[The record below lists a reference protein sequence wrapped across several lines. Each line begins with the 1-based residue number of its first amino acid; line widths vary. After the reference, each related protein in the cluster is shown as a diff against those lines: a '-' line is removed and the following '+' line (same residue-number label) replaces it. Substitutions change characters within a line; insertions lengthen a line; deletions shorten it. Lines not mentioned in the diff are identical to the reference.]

1 MIDVIAALARWVQ
14 LVANLALLGS
24 CLFLII
30 TSTAKRTY
38 SEVWIRRL
46 ECLFP
51 WLAVSI
57 PISLLVILA
66 TTIVQVTGSANSL
79 GKYEIWLEL
88 LGDTRVGQIWILRF
102 SAAILLLLVILYLC
116 NVSRAR
122 WRYAFCAVIAALPL
136 VAGSLAS
143 HAAAEELSVT
153 AVMPYALHLI
163 LTGVWFGALPAAI
176 LLILDKQNETKNKF
190 EALKQFSSVALP
202 TMLLIIFTGLV
213 VADSIFD
220 GYYAALV
227 ATSYGWFLS
236 AKLFLLVIILLIAA
250 RVRSYWLPL
259 LNCKQDSDVSNGN
272 SGIKKWIRIEFILA
286 LLLLLLATIITNI
299 TPAKHALIENWPF
312 SFRFS
317 VIATW
322 NQPNVAIQVWSGLAV
337 LVLAA
342 VILQLGRL
350 RNWEIKRLIFIP
362 AILFI
367 SGGAIALQALTIKA
381 YPETYRR
388 PPVPFDVI
396 SVSHGATLF
405 AQHCVECHGLQGMG
419 NGIKSRTLST
429 KLPDL
434 LIEPHIV
441 EHTPGDFY
449 NWITNGMVNTDMP
462 GYIDK
467 LSDEDRWD
475 LINYIHALS
484 RGYQARILTPEIVP
498 NKAYVKPPV
507 FSYQGHDGSSGTLQ
521 EYRES
526 KAVLMVVFSWPQS
539 MSRLEQL
546 KQAYGRLKEQNVML
560 LAVPDKDLA
569 AEDMEQLVAKELP
582 FPIVTQ
588 GAAEIATSFALSR
601 RTLSHPDIIGR
612 GTTPDHMEFLID
624 RKGYLRARWIPSVDH
639 SGWSDIDQLN
649 LQVNA
654 LNREKMNIPFPED
667 FVR

>member
-1 MIDVIAALARWVQ
+1 MVDAIATLARWVQ
-14 LVANLALLGS
+14 LVSNLILLGS

-30 TSTAKRTY
+30 TSTVKQIH
-38 SEVWIRRL
+38 SEVWVGRL
-46 ECLFP
+46 ERLFP
-51 WLAVSI
+51 WLAVSMLTG
-57 PISLLVILA
+57 LLVILA

-79 GKYEIWLEL
+79 GEYEVWLGL

-102 SAAILLLLVILYLC
+102 AAAILLLLAILYLC
-116 NVSRAR
+116 NVSKTR
-122 WRYAFCAVIAALPL
+122 WRYALCVAIATLPL
-136 VAGSLAS
+136 IASSLAS

-163 LTGVWFGALPAAI
+163 LAGVWFGALPAFM
-176 LLILDKQNETKNKF
+176 LLIFDKTNKTNKF
-190 EALKQFSSVALP
+190 NILRRFSSVALP
-202 TMLLIIFTGLV
+202 VMLLIIFTGLI
-213 VADSIFD
+213 VANQIFD

-227 ATSYGWFLS
+227 ATPYGWLLS
-236 AKLFLLVIILLIAA
+236 IKIFLLVIILLIAA
-250 RVRSYWLPL
+250 GVRSYWLPL

-272 SGIKKWIRIEFILA
+272 NGIRRWVRIEFILA
-286 LLLLLLATIITNI
+286 LLLLLLATIITNT
-299 TPAKHALIENWPF
+299 TPAKHTLIENWPF

-322 NQPNVAIQVWSGLAV
+322 NQPNVAIQVWSGVAI
-337 LVLAA
+337 LVAA
-342 VILQLGRL
+342 IAILQLGWL
-350 RNWEIKRLIFIP
+350 RNWGIKRLIFIP
-362 AILFI
+362 ALLFI
-367 SGGAIALQALTIKA
+367 SGGAIALQALTIQA

-396 SVSHGATLF
+396 SVAHGATLF
-405 AQHCVECHGLQGMG
+405 AQHCVECHGPQGMG

-434 LIEPHIV
+434 LIEPHTI

-475 LINYIHALS
+475 LVNYIHALS

-507 FSYQGHDGSSGTLQ
+507 FSYQGHDGSPGTLQ
-521 EYRES
+521 EFREN

-546 KQAYGRLKEQNVML
+546 KQAYGRLKEQDVML
-560 LAVPDKDLA
+560 LAVPNTDLTV
-569 AEDMEQLVAKELP
+569 EDMKQLIANELP

-624 RKGYLRARWIPSVDH
+624 RKGYLRARWIPSVDS
-639 SGWSDIDQLN
+639 SGWSNIDQLN
-649 LQVNA
+649 LQINA

-667 FVR
+667 FVQ

>member
-1 MIDVIAALARWVQ
+1 MVDAIATLARWVQ
-14 LVANLALLGS
+14 LVSNLILLGS

-30 TSTAKRTY
+30 TSTVKQIH
-38 SEVWIRRL
+38 SEVWVGRL
-46 ECLFP
+46 ERLFP
-51 WLAVSI
+51 WLAVSMLTG
-57 PISLLVILA
+57 LLVILA

-79 GKYEIWLEL
+79 GEYEVWLGL
-88 LGDTRVGQIWILRF
+88 LGDTRVGQIWIFRF
-102 SAAILLLLVILYLC
+102 AAAILLLLAILYLC
-116 NVSRAR
+116 NVSKTR
-122 WRYAFCAVIAALPL
+122 WRYALCVAIATLPL
-136 VAGSLAS
+136 IASSLAS

-163 LTGVWFGALPAAI
+163 LAGVWFGALPAFM
-176 LLILDKQNETKNKF
+176 LLIFDKTNKTNKF
-190 EALKQFSSVALP
+190 NILRRFSSVALP
-202 TMLLIIFTGLV
+202 VMLLIIFTGLI
-213 VADSIFD
+213 VANQIFD

-227 ATSYGWFLS
+227 ATPYGWLLS
-236 AKLFLLVIILLIAA
+236 IKIFLLVIILLIAA
-250 RVRSYWLPL
+250 GVRSYWLPL

-272 SGIKKWIRIEFILA
+272 NGIRRWVRIEFILA
-286 LLLLLLATIITNI
+286 LLLLLLATIITNT
-299 TPAKHALIENWPF
+299 TPAKHTLIENWPF

-322 NQPNVAIQVWSGLAV
+322 NQPNVAIQVWSGVAI
-337 LVLAA
+337 LVAA
-342 VILQLGRL
+342 IAILQLGWL
-350 RNWEIKRLIFIP
+350 RNWGIKRLIFIP
-362 AILFI
+362 ALLFI
-367 SGGAIALQALTIKA
+367 SGGAIALQALTIQA

-388 PPVPFDVI
+388 TPVPFDVI
-396 SVSHGATLF
+396 SVAHGATLF
-405 AQHCVECHGLQGMG
+405 AQHCVECHGPQGMG

-434 LIEPHIV
+434 LIEPHTI

-475 LINYIHALS
+475 LVNYIHALS

-507 FSYQGHDGSSGTLQ
+507 FSYQGHDGSPGTLQ
-521 EYRES
+521 EFREN

-546 KQAYGRLKEQNVML
+546 KQAYGRLKEQDVML
-560 LAVPDKDLA
+560 LAVPNIDLVV
-569 AEDMEQLVAKELP
+569 EDMKQLIAKELP

-601 RTLSHPDIIGR
+601 RTMSHPDIIGR

-624 RKGYLRARWIPSVDH
+624 RKGYLRARWIPSVDS
-639 SGWSDIDQLN
+639 SGWSNIDQLN
-649 LQVNA
+649 LQINA

-667 FVR
+667 FVQ